1 MTLLKYVATAAGG
14 FALALVLTQS
24 DLWAAAVAPRFPKGI
39 PNLTENNSGP
49 PGGNWL
55 AGAKDDA
62 ERFRRLQIYAGGTD
76 QQMWQVGYRY
86 EQTHQA
92 IADGNWDFA
101 VYQWGKM
108 RDVMNVA
115 FMKRPNRTPNGE
127 VFFLDSVWGQVD
139 AALKAKDPKAA
150 RDAFNNV
157 GRLACQGCHEAEGMP
172 WLNNQ
177 IVFKKTASF
186 PN

>member
-1 MTLLKYVATAAGG
+1 MTILKYAAAAGCG
-14 FALALVLTQS
+14 FAFALALTQS

-39 PNLTENNSGP
+39 PNLTENNTGA

-62 ERFRRLQIYAGGTD
+62 ERIRRLQIYAGGTD

-86 EQTHQA
+86 EQTFHA
-92 IADGNWDFA
+92 ITDGNWDFA
-101 VYQWGKM
+101 LYQWGKL

-127 VFFLDSVWGQVD
+127 AFFLDSVWGQVEGV
-139 AALKAKDPKAA
+139 LKSKDPQAA
-150 RDAFNNV
+150 RAAFNQV
-157 GRLACQGCHEAEGMP
+157 ARQACQGCHEAEAMP
-172 WLNNQ
+172 WLNTQ
-177 IVFKKTASF
+177 DVFKRTASF